1 MPLCFSDSEVTL
13 SLKTKTL
20 ISDIL
25 SDFMAEAQI
34 KKEVKRDEDKQ
45 TKKKKPH
52 QHLTELKK
60 WQFVFKPEHNT
71 YVKKLLKSKEFSLWV
86 WQDLELLFAAIHSRN
101 PEMVQFLSKKKG
113 AIKRFIERYKYPPL
127 FLAMIA
133 QNVKV
138 IEIFLNHP
146 DTDLSIRDFSDNNM
160 FHYIFLGIGQSGQ

>member
-1 MPLCFSDSEVTL
+1 MFKVKYITCLIVLIFMPLCFSDSEVTL

-71 YVKKLLKSKEFSLWV
+71 YVKELLKSKEFSLWV
-86 WQDLELLFAAIHSRN
+86 WQGFGNYFLLRFI
-101 PEMVQFLSKKKG
+101 PEIQRWSSFYPKKK
-113 AIKRFIERYKYPPL
+113 E
-127 FLAMIA
+127 
-133 QNVKV
+133 QSN
-138 IEIFLNHP
+138 
-146 DTDLSIRDFSDNNM
+146 DL
-160 FHYIFLGIGQSGQ
+160 